1 MEFEDLVPL
10 LAADGKSKDE
20 PVSFKKKY
28 NKTNQRPS
36 KLPFKEHHRRIHLA
50 RSMGRAEM
58 ADQLA
63 ATIPKRAQKSRAQ
76 TPLTGLARINQK
88 NKKKAKIHEQT
99 DEPYPMTPMNY
110 VSKASARPRDISE
123 LKYNYM
129 RAKHVPSRF
138 PAASAAIPEP
148 RCVISLYD
156 SGEIG
161 LAGNKSQNDAIVA
174 GHLFNFH
181 QAKRAG
187 EEMTLANLQPVNIT
201 TSANVGVP
209 IDLNRFYQEHRT
221 HEDLSVAYEPTV
233 IQAVQVRPLPKV
245 SEHPNGA
252 KSKKTSSRVFNVF
265 ATGRFCSV
273 GHKSDA
279 EIAEAAE
286 FAQHIT
292 DWALQDYEKV
302 KLEQKLKAENSSA
315 NAQPAVPSRV
325 IRV

>member
-1 MEFEDLVPL
+1 MELEDLAPL
-10 LAADGKSKDE
+10 LNVKSTDE

-50 RSMGRAEM
+50 RSLGRAEI

-63 ATIPKRAQKSRAQ
+63 ATIPKRTQKSRAQ

-181 QAKRAG
+181 QAKQAH

-209 IDLNRFYQEHRT
+209 IDLNRFYQEHLG

-245 SEHPNGA
+245 SEYPPPNGA
-252 KSKKTSSRVFNVF
+252 KSKKASSRVFNVF

-302 KLEQKLKAENSSA
+302 KLEQKLKAEKSSA
-315 NAQPAVPSRV
+315 SSQSSVAPVTQG
-325 IRV
+325 